1 MAQTMAEY
9 LFQQGRDEGEQRG
22 IEIGSLQAKR
32 RSIIELLQIRFD
44 SVSATIVEK
53 VNAIDSLERLNE
65 AFRQAAMIESIDQ
78 LQLDD
83 TAE

>member
-1 MAQTMAEY
+1 MAQTMAEH
-9 LFQQGRDEGEQRG
+9 LLQQGRDEGEQRG

-32 RSIIELLQIRFD
+32 QAIIELLQIRFD
-44 SVSATIVEK
+44 TASAIIVEK
-53 VNAIDSLERLNE
+53 VNAIDSLERLN
-65 AFRQAAMIESIDQ
+65 AVFRQAAMVKSIDQ